1 MKGICIS
8 HRPYLIK
15 NSSIDNKERRKKC
28 MCVRNGGCF
37 LISTRCWLLKVSFIL
52 EKDTGSLLEAL
63 MATEGVNCTCILDKA
78 EQGDD
83 RSCGLI

>member
-1 MKGICIS
+1 M
-8 HRPYLIK
+8 YV
-15 NSSIDNKERRKKC
+15 
-28 MCVRNGGCF
+28 CVLGGGGGGGGRCF

>member
-28 MCVRNGGCF
+28 MCVYWEEERGVLFNFHTLLAPEGLFHPGERYRVAAQGSNGYRGGK
-37 LISTRCWLLKVSFIL
+37 LYLHS
-52 EKDTGSLLEAL
+52 
-63 MATEGVNCTCILDKA
+63 
-78 EQGDD
+78 
-83 RSCGLI
+83 